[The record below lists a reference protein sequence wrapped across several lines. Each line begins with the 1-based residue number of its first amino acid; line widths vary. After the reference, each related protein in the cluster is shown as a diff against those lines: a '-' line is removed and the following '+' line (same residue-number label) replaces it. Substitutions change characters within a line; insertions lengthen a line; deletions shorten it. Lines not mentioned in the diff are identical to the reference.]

1 VGAIF
6 MAENLEIV
14 ADTFDTK
21 HHFVVEHIVNDSIKI
36 IFVKLLDY
44 YVNIVTQ
51 RVSKDTYTKDVSNF
65 FGKIEDS

>member
-14 ADTFDTK
+14 ADTFDTR

-51 RVSKDTYTKDVSNF
+51 SVSKDTYTKHVNNF